1 MKLLL
6 DNNLSPKLVAQLANV
21 YPETSHVTL
30 LGLQTASDIEVW
42 ETAHKDG

>member
-21 YPETSHVTL
+21 YPVTSHVTL

-42 ETAHKDG
+42 EAAQKDG